1 VLTLPEMVKLNKN
14 YFSLEVL
21 VLGILTWLIIGAIAG
36 WLAGQVTKGRGFGL
50 IGNMIIGIIGAL
62 VGGWLAGTVF
72 NISNAISGFNLT
84 TIIVAFLG
92 AVVVLYVA
100 RLIK

>member
-1 VLTLPEMVKLNKN
+1 M
-14 YFSLEVL
+14 
-21 VLGILTWLIIGAIAG
+21 GILTWLIVGAIAG

-62 VGGWLAGTVF
+62 VGGWLAGAVF
-72 NISNAISGFNLT
+72 NISSAISGFNLT

-92 AVVVLYVA
+92 AVVVLYIA
-100 RLIK
+100 KLIK